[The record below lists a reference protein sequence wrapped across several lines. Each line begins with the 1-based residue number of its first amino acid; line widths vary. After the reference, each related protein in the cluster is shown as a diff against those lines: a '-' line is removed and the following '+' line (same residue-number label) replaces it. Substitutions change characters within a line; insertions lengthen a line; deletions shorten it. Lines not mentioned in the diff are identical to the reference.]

1 MRRRTVLASLIG
13 SVAAPALA
21 RAFASRPITFVVP
34 FAPGGGTDVIARLV
48 GQKAAET
55 LGQPVVVENR
65 AGAAGAIA
73 NRSVMTAAADGHT
86 LLIGTAGTQAAA
98 PAVNP
103 AIGFDPLADLAPVAR
118 LGATPNLLVV
128 HPELP
133 ARSVAE
139 LVALARANPAT
150 LAYASSGTGTVSHLS
165 GALFASQAGIRMNHV
180 PYRGAGPAN
189 NDLVAG
195 HVRIMFDTPVS
206 LLPLVQANRVRALA
220 VTSTERLAALP
231 DVPTLRESGFPD
243 YLAELWIGAFA
254 PRNTPAAA
262 IASLERS
269 LLGAIATPEID
280 ARMRQ
285 LGFEPRPGDAT
296 ALRTTLAA
304 DLARWGRLAREA
316 GIRLE

>member
-1 MRRRTVLASLIG
+1 MIRSSLLAATL
-13 SVAAPALA
+13 VAALPALA
-21 RAFASRPITFVVP
+21 QDACPHR
-34 FAPGGGTDVIARLV
+34 
-48 GQKAAET
+48 GQ
-55 LGQPVVVENR
+55 LD
-65 AGAAGAIA
+65 
-73 NRSVMTAAADGHT
+73 TAYCD
-86 LLIGTAGTQAAA
+86 
-98 PAVNP
+98 
-103 AIGFDPLADLAPVAR
+103 
-118 LGATPNLLVV
+118 
-128 HPELP
+128 
-133 ARSVAE
+133 
-139 LVALARANPAT
+139 
-150 LAYASSGTGTVSHLS
+150 
-165 GALFASQAGIRMNHV
+165 
-180 PYRGAGPAN
+180 AN

>member
-1 MRRRTVLASLIG
+1 MQRRTFLASLTG

-21 RAFASRPITFVVP
+21 KAFATRPITFVVP

-48 GQKAAET
+48 GQKAAES
-55 LGQPVVVENR
+55 LHQPVVVENR

-73 NRSVMTAAADGHT
+73 NRSVIAAPADGHT
-86 LLIGTAGTQAAA
+86 LLIGTAGTQAAS

-103 AIGFDPLADLAPVAR
+103 TIGFNPLVDLAPVAM

-128 HPELP
+128 HPDLA
-133 ARSVAE
+133 ARSVAD
-139 LVALARANPAT
+139 LVALAKAEPAT

-165 GALFASQAGIRMNHV
+165 GALFASQAGIHMNHV

-220 VTSTERLAALP
+220 VTSAERLAALP

-243 YLAELWIGAFA
+243 YLAELWIGAFV
-254 PRNTPAAA
+254 PRHTPAAA
-262 IASLERS
+262 ITSLERS
-269 LLGAIATPEID
+269 LLGAIAAPEID

-285 LGFEPRPGDAT
+285 LGFEPRPGNAA
-296 ALRTTLAA
+296 ALRDTLAA
-304 DLARWGRLAREA
+304 DFARWGRLAREA

>member
-1 MRRRTVLASLIG
+1 MKRRTLLASLIG

-21 RAFASRPITFVVP
+21 RAFAIRPITFVVP

-55 LGQPVVVENR
+55 LGQPVIVENR

-98 PAVNP
+98 PSVNP

-128 HPELP
+128 HPDLA

-139 LVALARANPAT
+139 LVALAKANPAM

-206 LLPLVQANRVRALA
+206 LLPLVQANRLRALA
-220 VTSTERLAALP
+220 VTSAERLAALP

-243 YLAELWIGAFA
+243 YLAELWIGAFV
-254 PRNTPAAA
+254 PRNTPATA

-269 LLGAIATPEID
+269 LLGAISSPEID

-285 LGFEPRPGDAT
+285 LGFEPRPGDAA
-296 ALRTTLAA
+296 ALKTTLAA